1 VTAQQNIEFG
11 EGQSGVF
18 GKPGEGPASAPLAGV
33 RLMVVP
39 AMPAGGGGGG
49 FGGLG
54 GGGFGGLGG
63 SMKPIPVMAALAAA

>member
-39 AMPAGGGGGG
+39 AMRQGAAVAASVASGAAV
-49 FGGLG
+49 
-54 GGGFGGLGG
+54 
-63 SMKPIPVMAALAAA
+63 SVALAAA